1 MMQCVLGT
9 QAGGVLD
16 LQEPGK
22 EILGVVG
29 DPMETEVTQV
39 QLATDYVP
47 TYRVFVHFLVIAR
60 EGEEA
65 GEEHMEEDAEG
76 PHVGHHRVT
85 LAFQDDLGRAEEQRP
100 VALRASL
107 VRQEEL

>member
-1 MMQCVLGT
+1 MIQCVLGT

-47 TYRVFVHFLVIAR
+47 A
-60 EGEEA
+60 
-65 GEEHMEEDAEG
+65 
-76 PHVGHHRVT
+76 
-85 LAFQDDLGRAEEQRP
+85 
-100 VALRASL
+100 
-107 VRQEEL
+107 